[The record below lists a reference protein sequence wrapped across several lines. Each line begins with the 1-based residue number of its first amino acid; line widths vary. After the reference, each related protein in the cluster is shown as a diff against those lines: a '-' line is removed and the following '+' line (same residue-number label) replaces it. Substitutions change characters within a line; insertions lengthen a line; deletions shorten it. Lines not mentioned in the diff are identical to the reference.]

1 MSRNSFG
8 CMESAPS
15 NDAEDEVEYYVPEA
29 ARDDDVLPD
38 SLEDALATAASATS
52 QALDQGI
59 QKAMVEVLLGEFWD
73 PASGPI
79 YSQQGDGARFWRL
92 AKQFLDALRA
102 LRPDATFRVVFPD
115 VGVAAML
122 KGEWTAPGVSLA
134 SLGDRAPAS
143 PDDDVVVLLGPD
155 PQGVSAV
162 GRLARGLGPDQALVM
177 YNPRLASGDVGVGL
191 NVRRMREGLLA
202 GFTTAYHLRPIGDTG
217 SLFKMYPGRW
227 QVFLEDASSP
237 GRYSLVRELGSKPPY
252 EDLMLIVEEHMRTSA
267 GPGDSEAGAAPAEGP
282 NVFEQVG
289 RTVANLQRFARSL
302 SK

>member
-1 MSRNSFG
+1 MCHLPFPTCPDPG
-8 CMESAPS
+8 APTF
-15 NDAEDEVEYYVPEA
+15 
-29 ARDDDVLPD
+29 LPPFPP
-38 SLEDALATAASATS
+38 
-52 QALDQGI
+52 Q
-59 QKAMVEVLLGEFWD
+59 VEVLLGEFWD

-227 QVFLEDASSP
+227 QVGGNLLGVDSVGVGS
-237 GRYSLVRELGSKPPY
+237 RVMRECRFWISDRWQP
-252 EDLMLIVEEHMRTSA
+252 S
-267 GPGDSEAGAAPAEGP
+267 GA
-282 NVFEQVG
+282 
-289 RTVANLQRFARSL
+289 
-302 SK
+302 